1 MRTVEDLQVRA
12 MGTTARLV
20 VVGGPLGLVRDA
32 AAHLA
37 RLEACWSRFV
47 PTSDIARLNAAGGA
61 AVPVDADTLLA
72 VATALD
78 ACRRTAGRVDP
89 TVHDALVAL
98 GYDRPFTE
106 LAPSDGTAP
115 TDGIAPTGGIAPAA
129 STTPAP
135 GPAGIVLDHER
146 GCIQLPPGVRLDL
159 GGIGKGLAA
168 DLVAEALVAQGAAG
182 ALVDVGGDLRATG
195 AAPGGTGWLVEVEDP
210 FDIARTLVT
219 LGFADG
225 TDVAVATSSV
235 LGRRWWRH
243 GREVHHL
250 VDPATGVSMHT
261 AGVAATVVAP
271 RAWLAEV
278 AAKVVLAGDPWPAAL
293 GPPRPSLLV
302 DASGRCR
309 ARDGIE
315 AYFRGP
321 SPTTPEDLACSPR

>member
-1 MRTVEDLQVRA
+1 MRTVEDLRVRA

-37 RLEACWSRFV
+37 RLEARWSRFV

-61 AVPVDADTLLA
+61 PVPVDADTLLA
-72 VATALD
+72 VATAID
-78 ACRRTAGRVDP
+78 AARRTGGHFDP
-89 TVHDALVAL
+89 TVHDALVLL

-106 LAPSDGTAP
+106 VEP
-115 TDGIAPTGGIAPAA
+115 TDGSAPDERSPAGA
-129 STTPAP
+129 GAVP
-135 GPAGIVLDHER
+135 GPAGIVLDHAH
-146 GCIQLPPGVRLDL
+146 GCIQLPAGVRLDL

-195 AAPGGTGWLVEVEDP
+195 ASPGGTGWLVEIEDP
-210 FDIARTLVT
+210 LDTARTLAT
-219 LGFADG
+219 LAFADG
-225 TDVAVATSSV
+225 ADGAVATSSV
-235 LGRRWWRH
+235 LGRRWWRR

-250 VDPATGVSMHT
+250 VDPATGAPMRT

-278 AAKVVLAGDPWPAAL
+278 ACKVVLAGDPWPAAL
-293 GPPRPSLLV
+293 GSARPSLLV
-302 DASGRCR
+302 DAQGRCH

-315 AYFRGP
+315 AYLRGP
-321 SPTTPEDLACSPR
+321 LPTTPEDRTCSPR

>member
-1 MRTVEDLQVRA
+1 MRAVEDLQVRA

-37 RLEACWSRFV
+37 RLEARWSRFV
-47 PTSDIARLNAAGGA
+47 STSDIARLNAAGGA
-61 AVPVDADTLLA
+61 PVSVDADTLLA

-106 LAPSDGTAP
+106 LAPTDGTAP
-115 TDGIAPTGGIAPAA
+115 AGATA

-135 GPAGIVLDHER
+135 GAAGIVLDHEG

-195 AAPGGTGWLVEVEDP
+195 ASPGGTGWLVEVEDP
-210 FDIARTLVT
+210 FDTARTLAT

-250 VDPATGVSMHT
+250 VDPATGAPMRT

-278 AAKVVLAGDPWPAAL
+278 AGKVVLAGDPWPAAL